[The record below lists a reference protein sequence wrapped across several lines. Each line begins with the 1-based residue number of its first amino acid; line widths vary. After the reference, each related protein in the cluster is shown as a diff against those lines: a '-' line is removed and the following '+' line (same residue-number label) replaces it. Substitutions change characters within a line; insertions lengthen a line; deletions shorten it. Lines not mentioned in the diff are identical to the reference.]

1 MVLRLWNCNFFGKI
15 QEININ
21 INIILNLPCVPP
33 ALVTKKKKNLPIL
46 VTNGF
51 AAKFG
56 YTLWQP
62 LQM

>member
-1 MVLRLWNCNFFGKI
+1 MCSASFGYK
-15 QEININ
+15 
-21 INIILNLPCVPP
+21 
-33 ALVTKKKKNLPIL
+33 KKKKNLPIL

-56 YTLWQP
+56 YTLCQP